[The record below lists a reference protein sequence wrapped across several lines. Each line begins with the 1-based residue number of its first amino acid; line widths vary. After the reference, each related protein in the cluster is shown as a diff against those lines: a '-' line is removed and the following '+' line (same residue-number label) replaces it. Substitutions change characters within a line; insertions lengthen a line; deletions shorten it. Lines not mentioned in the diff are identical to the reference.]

1 MKKGYSSVRG
11 MSDFDP
17 TKSLAFGEIIEKAKK
32 ILKVFNYKE
41 IILPILEE
49 KDLFIKGVGETTDIV
64 ERQMFKIEGKD
75 IVLRPEGTAQVIRYY
90 LQNSLHK
97 SSDFLKFFY
106 TGPMF
111 RGERP
116 QKGRLRQFH
125 HIGAEAIGSNSY
137 HLDAEMII
145 LALTILDQVG
155 VSEKELKINTLGCD
169 KDKIKFSQYLKK
181 NLSSDESKLC
191 DDCQRRLDKNP
202 LRVLDCKNP
211 QCRKEVIGLNL
222 GQEHICDAC
231 LSKFKSLLALL
242 DDLGVKY
249 TYSPYMVRGLDYYT
263 DTVFE
268 ISCEKLG
275 SQDAIGAGGRYNN
288 LIKYLGGP
296 DIPAI
301 GFALGIERI
310 LLTLGEKNKEEKLDV
325 FVAITNQ
332 EFLGLGINILGQL
345 REEGLSCDL
354 DYCAKSFKG
363 QMRSAQKKGAKVVVI
378 LGDEEVADNI
388 LLLKDMDK
396 SIQKKIKKEDLLF
409 EINKLIKA

>member
-1 MKKGYSSVRG
+1 MKKVYSSIRG
-11 MSDFDP
+11 MFDFDP
-17 TKSLAFGEIIEKAKK
+17 VKSLAFGEIVERAKN

-64 ERQMFKIEGKD
+64 EQQMFKIEGKD

-97 SSDFLKFFY
+97 ISNFHKFFY

-137 HLDAEMII
+137 YLDAEMIV
-145 LALTILDQVG
+145 LALKILDQVG
-155 VSEKELKINTLGCD
+155 VSKKELKINTLGCNQ
-169 KDKIKFSQYLKK
+169 DKIKFSQYLKEK
-181 NLSSDESKLC
+181 LSSQKDKLC

-202 LRVLDCKNP
+202 LRVLDCKKE
-211 QCRKEVIGLNL
+211 QCRKEVIALNL
-222 GQEHICDAC
+222 EQEHICSAC
-231 LSKFKSLLALL
+231 RNKFKSLLDLL
-242 DDLGVKY
+242 GDLGIKY
-249 TYSPYMVRGLDYYT
+249 VYSPYMVRGLDYYT

-268 ISCEKLG
+268 ISSEGLG

-301 GFALGIERI
+301 GFALGLERV
-310 LLTLGEKNKEEKLDV
+310 LLALGEKKKEEKLDV

-332 EFLGLGINILGQL
+332 ELFTLGANILQQL
-345 REEGLSCDL
+345 RDEGLSSDL
-354 DYCAKSFKG
+354 DYCGKSLKG
-363 QMRSAQKKGAKVVVI
+363 QMRSAQKKGSRIVVI
-378 LGDEEVADNI
+378 LGEDEVAENAVLI
-388 LLLKDMDK
+388 KDMNK
-396 SIQKKIKKEDLLF
+396 SIQKKVKKENLIF
-409 EINKLIKA
+409 EIKQLIKV